1 MGGGASS
8 SKTSNALDYMLE
20 EDNNN
25 NNHSDNSDH
34 DDNNIEIQKNKER
47 RQRVAN
53 QGKALIGAMGA
64 RQKIIRRAKLQREKR
79 TLRDLL
85 TRIELL
91 LEVAIQWGQSA

>member
-25 NNHSDNSDH
+25 NNHSDNSDP
-34 DDNNIEIQKNKER
+34 DDNIEIQKNKER

-79 TLRDLL
+79 RKALKT
-85 TRIELL
+85 
-91 LEVAIQWGQSA
+91 